1 MTQLSNTVAAPGLTQ
16 NETYVLDRLADND
29 FMDGLTG
36 RDAVGKELWSDCI
49 YAPDLP
55 STSIPGVVSSLS
67 KKGLVKCAGTGRDAT
82 LWLTEAGAAIVW
94 PEAFGG
100 DFPIEGGR

>member
-1 MTQLSNTVAAPGLTQ
+1 MSQLSETVATPGLTQ
-16 NETYVLDRLADND
+16 NETYLLARLADND

-49 YAPDLP
+49 YAPDLA

-67 KKGLVKCAGTGRDAT
+67 KKGMVRCANTGRDAVI
-82 LWLTEAGAAIVW
+82 WLTEAGAAAIW

-100 DFPIEGGR
+100 EFPIA